1 MEGAMELSVEAMHDR
16 LVSVLGSIF
25 TDFETLENVER
36 LSGGAPKTY
45 RIELTRGGEPTV
57 LAMRRAS
64 GGVEGEVTA
73 AHPGL
78 AVEALL
84 MQTAA
89 QAGVPE
95 PEVHYVLRPE
105 DGIGAG
111 FIMQW
116 LDGFT
121 LGAQIVK
128 APQLDAI
135 RPQLARRCGEVL
147 ARLWHDLVASG
158 LDQHLHSK
166 LQKSMYAKPGSAIRI
181 SIRRNQ

>member
-16 LVSVLGSIF
+16 LVSVLGKIF
-25 TDFETLENVER
+25 ADFETIESVER
-36 LSGGAPKTY
+36 LSGGASQETY

-84 MQTAA
+84 MRTAA

-95 PEVHYVLRPE
+95 PQVHYVLQPE
-105 DGIGAG
+105 DGVGAG

-128 APQLDAI
+128 APQLDACLLYTSPSP
-135 RPQLARRCGEVL
+135 R
-147 ARLWHDLVASG
+147 DS
-158 LDQHLHSK
+158 
-166 LQKSMYAKPGSAIRI
+166 
-181 SIRRNQ
+181 